1 MAHFAF
7 FFQDGQVALRV
18 VGGRQRGGGRGKVR
32 DEAVKNVTKRPPTHV
47 AQAVMAYTA
56 TQHSLVKVAEF
67 SPL

>member
-7 FFQDGQVALRV
+7 FFKTARLHCVWWADGSVA
-18 VGGRQRGGGRGKVR
+18 GDG

-56 TQHSLVKVAEF
+56 TQHSLVKFAEF